1 MTKLASPACRA
12 WTVRASRALNSDPE
26 SIHVGPIS
34 YDIIAPLNSICVR
47 LEANEQRP
55 IAFDIVFHSL
65 ENREGACNRC

>member
-65 ENREGACNRC
+65 ENREGASDRC